1 MYGMNKVE
9 HGNAKQCRLS
19 VMEKC
24 EDWQGGEE
32 WQGLKQHQAG
42 TAKVHCAKVHDG
54 ADQQPGG
61 ARLPGFCSA
70 AWSHVTSK
78 KAPQCRKTTK

>member
-32 WQGLKQHQAG
+32 WQGLKQHQ
-42 TAKVHCAKVHDG
+42 G
-54 ADQQPGG
+54 ALCQG
-61 ARLPGFCSA
+61 A
-70 AWSHVTSK
+70 
-78 KAPQCRKTTK
+78 